1 MTNKLFN
8 RYRDLADKANIK
20 TGTKESI
27 DWFRKRIRKD
37 TVTFNNVT
45 EGLRSD
51 PVRPGKMMTYRYDPK
66 HEKKLKYYDTN
77 PLIIVLDITKNGW
90 YGANIHYLPPKMRA
104 ALFQELEYNNKP
116 LRTIATALENNPVT
130 AVCLKRY
137 LSSQTRSKPRSI
149 PKDEWEIAIMLPF
162 ESFKKASLQSV
173 WRNSK
178 R

>member
-8 RYRDLADKANIK
+8 RYRKLASKANIK
-20 TGTKESI
+20 TGTEESI
-27 DWFRKRIRKD
+27 NWFRKRVRKD
-37 TVTFNNVT
+37 SVTFNSVA

-51 PVRPGKMMTYRYDPK
+51 PIRPGKMMMYRYEPK

-77 PLIIVLDITKNGW
+77 PLIIVLDITKDGW
-90 YGANIHYLPPKMRA
+90 YGANVHYLPPQMRA
-104 ALFQELEYNNKP
+104 ELFQELEYRNKS
-116 LRTIATALENNPVT
+116 LRTIATALEGNPVT
-130 AVCLKRY
+130 AICLKRY
-137 LSSQTRSKPRSI
+137 LSSQIRSKPRSV
-149 PKDEWEIAIMLPF
+149 PKEEWEIAVMLPF